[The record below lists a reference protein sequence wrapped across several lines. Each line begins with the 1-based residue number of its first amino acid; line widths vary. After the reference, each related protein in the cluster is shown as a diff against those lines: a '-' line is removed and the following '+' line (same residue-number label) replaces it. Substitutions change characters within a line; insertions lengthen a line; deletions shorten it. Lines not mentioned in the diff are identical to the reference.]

1 MKDKFYKYNLI
12 GGLITAVGLLV
23 QEHTKF
29 IFFIGL
35 VIQFYALYFYFKD
48 KQMNKRKKKIY

>member
-29 IFFIGL
+29 IFSS
-35 VIQFYALYFYFKD
+35 V
-48 KQMNKRKKKIY
+48 